1 MPPNGAFRVD
11 CAPLAAFREYAEQN
25 AYEWYQFIN
34 GTLRREAENGS
45 LYLVTGFDKTNAWE
59 TALFHSS
66 LSSQSCSLIFTAA
79 GASDGRMRLSQS
91 SVLQTSVTSRCSP
104 SNAKNNQTL
113 FIRGFRISLRQGPSA
128 WILGGVRTTSTQSSS
143 KDIFDAMGRSGS
155 YPGSSPAGS
164 GRGGTSSRT
173 SSRSSGQSPGP
184 DEGDSWTGGSS
195 KDHTSNTSLEEDD
208 FGVPPSQP
216 YHPLNVIN
224 DFILQNNPT
233 AEVVVTHD
241 DDWIS
246 LLTEKDI
253 NMPDDQTLIE
263 RFQGTYQVSI
273 VDGYAVLDAD
283 WDTRNID
290 PGSTIHTALEIQPEP
305 ISEIQLEPIL
315 EIQPELISEIQ
326 LEPILEVQPE
336 PFSQVQPN
344 IVPTRQHRRFD
355 TTLSIMASYLQAI
368 FRIGSSRSDRSK
380 THTRSHSVPTAQ
392 QAGRQVAPAYVCTT
406 PTTTVTPTQVQTHPS
421 INPARPSPLRYN
433 TYDVSTVKNDKSHS
447 RSDSSGSCPPRYKSD
462 NKFPYPIY
470 TPAASLSSHSS
481 SNTSSYASSS
491 VSSQFHQR
499 SSHSSFNTSIYA
511 PSSVSSQSCVRLN
524 QSHTWHAGQKSDS
537 PRPHVSSVSS
547 QSPTRPEQTYTW
559 DASQNSDGPRPHVS
573 FINPKRPQTLH
584 MHPLLAASRRARAPI
599 SYDVMFAP
607 SSTTIMDRTTRTSV
621 PSHTLQQPATD
632 PPTPGRLVLRSDK
645 FPWSI
650 IVQAGVSSASASQTP
665 KSAAKFRLG
674 VTPALKGSVSNLD
687 LIHALHSTLHTP
699 VTKEEWDALGAG
711 SRAQRKVTKAYE
723 SRCHAAGTGW
733 DQGVKRIDWLGGKTR
748 LIGVEVDKTA
758 SDTGV
763 AKLVFG
769 KP

>member
-1 MPPNGAFRVD
+1 
-11 CAPLAAFREYAEQN
+11 
-25 AYEWYQFIN
+25 
-34 GTLRREAENGS
+34 
-45 LYLVTGFDKTNAWE
+45 
-59 TALFHSS
+59 
-66 LSSQSCSLIFTAA
+66 
-79 GASDGRMRLSQS
+79 
-91 SVLQTSVTSRCSP
+91 
-104 SNAKNNQTL
+104 
-113 FIRGFRISLRQGPSA
+113 
-128 WILGGVRTTSTQSSS
+128 
-143 KDIFDAMGRSGS
+143 MGRSGS

-462 NKFPYPIY
+462 NK
-470 TPAASLSSHSS
+470 
-481 SNTSSYASSS
+481 
-491 VSSQFHQR
+491 
-499 SSHSSFNTSIYA
+499 
-511 PSSVSSQSCVRLN
+511 
-524 QSHTWHAGQKSDS
+524 W
-537 PRPHVSSVSS
+537 PHVSSVSS